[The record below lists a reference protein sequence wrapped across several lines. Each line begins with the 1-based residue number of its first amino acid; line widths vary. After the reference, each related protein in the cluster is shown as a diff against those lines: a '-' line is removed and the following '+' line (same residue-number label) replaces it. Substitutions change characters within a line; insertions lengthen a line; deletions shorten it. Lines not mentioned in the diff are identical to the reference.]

1 MTALEALKKLAKDH
15 GFEVYLTGGY
25 VRDLVRK
32 RAPKDV
38 DVLVRGIDFKHLT
51 DVLNQYGIPREVGN
65 TFGVLLFKSFD
76 GSSVQISLPRR
87 ARRVDKQTVVLDV
100 DPKGSLLEDS
110 RHRDFA
116 MNAMFLPVGGKRKD
130 IIDYHGGK
138 ADIRNRKIRAVGSA
152 RQRILEDPVRMLR
165 AFSLSARLGYRIDHQ
180 IMHTSRKLARKI
192 KESAPERIRDELNE
206 ILLSKKPSRQLRQ
219 MEKIGLLKHI
229 LPFVSRN
236 YGVSQDRRFHKYD
249 VFTHLIKAC
258 DSAPPY
264 LLLRVASLFH
274 DIGKYSVRE
283 EDKDRIK
290 FHNHEMAGEIMARNM
305 LTRLMYPK
313 AFIEDVTFLIRKHMY
328 NYDRKW
334 TDRAV
339 RRFIREVGITDKDLD
354 NLEAI
359 PLFQIRIS
367 DRKGNGLKRDPVTKK
382 QRDFEKRIR
391 KCYKKSTALN
401 VKDLKVNGHDLM
413 KEFNLPEGA
422 AVGKILHQ
430 LFEHVLEH
438 PEMNKR
444 AKLIGLAK
452 GYINKSQNDQ

>member
-1 MTALEALKKLAKDH
+1 MQALEILAKIAKDH
-15 GFEVYLTGGY
+15 GFEVYLAGGY
-25 VRDLVRK
+25 VRDFVRK
-32 RAPKDV
+32 KAPKDV
-38 DVLVRGIDFKHLT
+38 DVLVRGIEFNRLT
-51 DVLNQYGIPREVGN
+51 NLLGQYGIPKEVGN
-65 TFGVLLFKSFD
+65 TFGVLLFKAFD
-76 GSSVQISLPRR
+76 GSLVQISLPRR
-87 ARRVDKQTVVLDV
+87 ARRVDKRTVVLDV

-116 MNAMFLPVGGKRKD
+116 MNAMFLPIGGKRSD

-138 ADIRNRKIRAVGSA
+138 ADIKNRRIRAVGSA

-180 IMHTSRKLARKI
+180 VLHMSRKLARKI
-192 KESAPERIRDELNE
+192 KESAAERVRDELNE
-206 ILLSKKPSRQLRQ
+206 ILLSKRPSKQLRQ
-219 MEKIGLLKHI
+219 MEKIGLLKHV

-236 YGVSQDRRFHKYD
+236 YGVKQDKRFHKYD
-249 VFTHLIKAC
+249 VFTHLLKAC

-264 LLLRVASLFH
+264 LLLRIAALFH

-283 EDKDRIK
+283 EDKDRTK

-313 AFIEDVTFLIRKHMY
+313 SFIEDVTFLIRKHMY

-339 RRFIREVGITDKDLD
+339 RRFIREVGITEKDLS

-359 PLFQIRIS
+359 PLFQLRIA

-391 KCYKKSTALN
+391 KCYKKSTALHLT
-401 VKDLKVNGHDLM
+401 DLKVNGYDLM
-413 KEFNLPEGA
+413 REFGLPEGE
-422 AVGKILHQ
+422 AVGKVLHV

-438 PEMNKR
+438 PETNNR
-444 AKLIGLAK
+444 DKLIELAK
-452 GYINKSQNDQ
+452 EHINQS